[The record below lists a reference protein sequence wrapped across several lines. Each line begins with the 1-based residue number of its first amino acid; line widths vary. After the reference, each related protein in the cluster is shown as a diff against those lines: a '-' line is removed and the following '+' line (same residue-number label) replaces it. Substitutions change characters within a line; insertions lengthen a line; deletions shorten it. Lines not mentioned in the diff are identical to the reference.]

1 VLKDKRIREAY
12 LGHRHWKMID
22 NNVPDFNSKIN
33 KAKETIQ
40 HFLGHRAGQSFYRKF
55 LLKKSDSRVLRTSIP
70 IDLADKMSFEES
82 QVYETFIKFASNE
95 GKVLESSI
103 EKKGQNRAFTYTH
116 KILLERNGQKMQKKR
131 SISASEYIELSQNRI
146 DSLHQIFA
154 QRLCTIDENF
164 YMIFDFYPEI
174 EDQPL
179 ICIIQIDEEEH
190 RKQGNLRMKLPS
202 YLNIDRDITDLE
214 EFQAYGLA

>member
-1 VLKDKRIREAY
+1 
-12 LGHRHWKMID
+12 MID